1 MSEPLLRVENLQTH
15 FFGDAGVVRAVDG
28 VTFDV
33 HAGQTLAVVGESGS
47 GKSVTALSILRL
59 IPQPPGR
66 VVGGAVWFK
75 GRNLLEAGS
84 REMRAVRGREI
95 SMIFQEPMTSLNPVF
110 TCGEQIIET
119 LVLHERIG
127 RAAARARAIEM
138 LTLVGIPVPEQ
149 RVDEY
154 PHQMSGGMRQ
164 RVMIAMA
171 LACRPSVLIADEP
184 TTALDVTIQAQI
196 LELLRRLQKELGM
209 AVILITH
216 DLGVVAE
223 TADHVAVMYA
233 GRVVEYCDVRAAF
246 RAPLHPYTAG
256 LQASLPKL
264 GVTQDRLRVI
274 PGSVPN
280 PARFPVG
287 CRFHP
292 RCPVAQNRCL
302 TDPDLVAIEAGHFSR
317 CVRAGEIAAG
327 TLNPVPSGIADR

>member
-1 MSEPLLRVENLQTH
+1 VSAEPLLRVRDLQTH

-28 VTFDV
+28 VSFDV

-59 IPQPPGR
+59 VPQPPGR
-66 VVGGAVWFK
+66 IVGGSIVFR
-75 GRNLLEAGS
+75 GRNLLEAS
-84 REMRAVRGREI
+84 EREMRGIRGKEI

-119 LVLHERIG
+119 LVLHEHISRQ
-127 RAAARARAIEM
+127 AARGRAIEM
-138 LTLVGIPVPEQ
+138 LELVGIPLPAQ
-149 RVDEY
+149 RIDEY

-171 LACRPSVLIADEP
+171 LACHPSVLIADEP

-196 LELLRRLQKELGM
+196 LELLRRLQRDMGM
-209 AVILITH
+209 AVVLITH

-233 GRVVEYCDVRAAF
+233 GRVVEYCDVRSAF
-246 RAPLHPYTAG
+246 RKPLHPYTAG
-256 LQASLPKL
+256 LQASLPRL
-264 GVTQDRLRVI
+264 GAVQDRLRVI
-274 PGSVPN
+274 PGTVPN
-280 PARFPVG
+280 PAKFPIG

-302 TDPDLVAIEAGHFSR
+302 EDPDLLEIEAGHLSR
-317 CVRAGEIAAG
+317 CLRASEIAAG
-327 TLNPVPSGIADR
+327 ELNPVPADV

>member
-15 FFGDAGVVRAVDG
+15 FFGDGPVVRAVDG
-28 VTFDV
+28 VSFEV
-33 HAGQTLAVVGESGS
+33 RAGETLAVVGESGS

-59 IPQPPGR
+59 VPQPPGR
-66 VVGGAVWFK
+66 IVGGTVWFR
-75 GRNLLEAGS
+75 GRDLVAATP
-84 REMRAVRGREI
+84 REMRTIRGKEI

-119 LVLHERIG
+119 LLLHEQLTRLS
-127 RAAARARAIEM
+127 ARHRAIEM
-138 LTLVGIPVPEQ
+138 LELVGIPSPEQ

-196 LELLRRLQKELGM
+196 LELLKRLQSELGM

-246 RAPLHPYTAG
+246 RRPLHPYTAG

-264 GVTQDRLRVI
+264 GAVQDRLRVI

-280 PARFPVG
+280 PANFPIG

-302 TDPDLVAIEAGHFSR
+302 TDPDLVAVEHGHLSR
-317 CVRAGEIAAG
+317 CLRAGEIAAG
-327 TLNPVPSGIADR
+327 TLNPVPA